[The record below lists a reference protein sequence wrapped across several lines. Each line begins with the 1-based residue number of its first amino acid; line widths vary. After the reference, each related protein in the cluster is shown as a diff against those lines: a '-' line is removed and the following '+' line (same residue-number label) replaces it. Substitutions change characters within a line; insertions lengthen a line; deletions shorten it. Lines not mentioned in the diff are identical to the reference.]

1 MPPET
6 IEPLRE
12 TARFDPVV
20 YLDHAVEP
28 NRSLSRQ
35 GMLIVLGVLLVFNL
49 FTAGFM
55 IVIGAYP
62 APIFLGADMIAVS
75 AAFWIMD
82 RRRSLRTERV
92 RVTSDRVE
100 VYRAGAPSAV
110 WSTAPGFTRVVL
122 DNPDADLPRL
132 RLASAGR
139 YLDLGAHV
147 GPAARSHLASEL
159 QDAIRRA
166 RDERHPL

>member
-6 IEPLRE
+6 VEPSLE
-12 TARFDPVV
+12 TPRFAPVV

-62 APIFLGADMIAVS
+62 APIFLGADMIAVT

-82 RRRSLRTERV
+82 RRRSLRAERV
-92 RVTSDRVE
+92 TVTSDRVE
-100 VYRAGAPSAV
+100 VYRAGAPAAV
-110 WSTAPGFTRVVL
+110 WSTAPGFTRVML
-122 DNPDADLPRL
+122 EDPDADLPRL

-147 GPAARSHLASEL
+147 GPAARTRLAGEL

-166 RDERHPL
+166 REERHPS